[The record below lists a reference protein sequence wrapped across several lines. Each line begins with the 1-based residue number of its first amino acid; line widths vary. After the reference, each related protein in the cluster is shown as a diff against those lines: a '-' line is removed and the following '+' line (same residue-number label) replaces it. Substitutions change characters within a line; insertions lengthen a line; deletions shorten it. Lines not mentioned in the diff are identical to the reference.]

1 MHEEDRRHSISTHSQ
16 NDTLT
21 SITIENG
28 NDDRIKRTNVQN
40 EEDIE
45 AIGSLPLPQEA
56 VQEEYSTSK
65 EVISQHDSNVIGNFD
80 QIAAFRFLAGLGGAG
95 PISVGGGAL
104 SDIWSADERGKAI
117 ALFSI
122 GPLLGPAIGPI
133 AGGFMVEHDLIVGQ
147 QAWRW
152 VFYITTMVAAVPA
165 LLDIGSFIFGMGIMA
180 TTFVVQTYTIDA
192 YSAYAASALAATTS
206 LRSAAAFGF
215 PLFSTKMYDTLGYGW
230 GNTLLAFLAFLAGG
244 PGTLCIYLYGPKL
257 RKLSPY
263 AAGEQY

>member
-65 EVISQHDSNVIGNFD
+65 EVISQHDSNVIGWEGPNDPNNPKNFSNRRKWISTLLFGCYAILSPLSSSMIAPCIEQMSKDLHIFSSVKQNMAVSIYMAGYIVGPLFIGPCSEIVGRRPVLMIANATFIVFNLLCSRAGNFD

-122 GPLLGPAIGPI
+122 G
-133 AGGFMVEHDLIVGQ
+133 V
-147 QAWRW
+147 
-152 VFYITTMVAAVPA
+152 
-165 LLDIGSFIFGMGIMA
+165 SFI
-180 TTFVVQTYTIDA
+180 
-192 YSAYAASALAATTS
+192 L
-206 LRSAAAFGF
+206 
-215 PLFSTKMYDTLGYGW
+215 
-230 GNTLLAFLAFLAGG
+230 
-244 PGTLCIYLYGPKL
+244 
-257 RKLSPY
+257 
-263 AAGEQY
+263 